1 MPKEDRR
8 IVFDNDEVYKALYAL
23 TMQKQMKI
31 PPPGSITNVEAAADD
46 PNRIIV
52 SLFNPQSSQEEDVTT
67 EYTRDFLAAA
77 LMVFCRGQGIPLPKS
92 ARKSVLIKDGIVM
105 LRAQIG

>member
-8 IVFDNDEVYKALYAL
+8 IVFDNEEVYKALYAL
-23 TMQKQMKI
+23 TTQKQMKK
-31 PPPGSITNVEAAADD
+31 PPPGSITNVEAASDNPD
-46 PNRIIV
+46 RVIV
-52 SLFNPQSSQEEDVTT
+52 TLVNPQNSFDQEMTE